1 MRRRIAAMVAMVM
14 MVLMMWA
21 PPALTHHDVGH
32 VNSGVGIELG
42 NKSSDCADANKGGD
56 KSIQGMST
64 LTMAEASSTGE
75 ANSTA
80 EVASSPV

>member
-1 MRRRIAAMVAMVM
+1 MVRMPTKV
-14 MVLMMWA
+14 
-21 PPALTHHDVGH
+21 
-32 VNSGVGIELG
+32 
-42 NKSSDCADANKGGD
+42 GD